1 MHLDLAH
8 NKLSRSTP
16 QVVYNGTKM
25 AKGNNFPFMCVD
37 DNLINLFTLGQ
48 VYEYN
53 LDWHRQTIDL
63 SANTLFGEIPSKF
76 ILQSFDWNDIRDNW
90 RHGKIGVSWSL

>member
-25 AKGNNFPFMCVD
+25 ARGNNFPFMCVN

-53 LDWHRQTIDL
+53 LD
-63 SANTLFGEIPSKF
+63 
-76 ILQSFDWNDIRDNW
+76 
-90 RHGKIGVSWSL
+90 